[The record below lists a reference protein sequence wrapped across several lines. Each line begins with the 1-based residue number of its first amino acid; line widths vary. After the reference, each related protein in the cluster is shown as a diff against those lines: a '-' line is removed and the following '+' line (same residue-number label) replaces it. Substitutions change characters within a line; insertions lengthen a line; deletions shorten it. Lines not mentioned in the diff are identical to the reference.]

1 MFSFFAKR
9 AEKKRLEKERKKQLE
24 QIEKERKE
32 LLEQIGKTQTGQMQ
46 VNVVKAL
53 NVYLDGLDE
62 NRNLNVLTGQKDL
75 VKYSSFEYKTTLFS
89 LEPQINKKI

>member
-9 AEKKRLEKERKKQLE
+9 AEKKKL
-24 QIEKERKE
+24 EKERKE
-32 LLEQIGKTQTGQMQ
+32 LLEQIEKTQNEQMQ

-53 NVYLDGLDE
+53 NAYLDGLDE

-89 LEPQINKKI
+89 LEPQINKKPQINDEYK